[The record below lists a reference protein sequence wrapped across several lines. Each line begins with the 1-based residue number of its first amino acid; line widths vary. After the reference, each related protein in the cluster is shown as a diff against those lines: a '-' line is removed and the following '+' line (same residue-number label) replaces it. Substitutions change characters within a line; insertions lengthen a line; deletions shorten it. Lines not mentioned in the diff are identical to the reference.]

1 MEGYET
7 GMTAE
12 TPAAAQT
19 RNLLRRLLVGARR
32 GVDHAEAAAAVY
44 ENGGLSGRYLM
55 MTVISAAIA
64 ALGLMLS
71 SPAVVIGAM
80 LVSPMMGPIVALGF
94 SLALLDWNELKQS
107 LTALGVGVGLALFVA
122 ILLTLLSPLKEPT
135 AEILARTRPNFFDL
149 LIAVFSGVAGAYA
162 VIRQRGETIIGVAI
176 ATALMPPV
184 ATVGFGLGT
193 GDLSIAAGAFF
204 LFMTNLVAIA
214 LAATVTAGFYGFRP
228 RLLERP
234 KPWRGVA
241 VMVVFVLLA
250 VPLALSL
257 RSIALESRATAET
270 RLAVEDIFAGAES
283 RITLLDAR
291 SEGKGVTVSTL
302 VSTRKLMAD
311 AQARLQERL
320 TAALHVPV
328 TATLD
333 QIVVA
338 DPQAAAR
345 AVQTSQASAPDPAAA
360 LRNRLADAV
369 PFATDAV
376 MTDAEG
382 RRAIVLLRPD
392 AGLDLDSAYALE
404 AALRTRFDGVDVWV
418 TPPVQEPKAVDLGDA
433 EARARMVWALARWRA
448 APAVSLCRPAPGAPA
463 AEGREAQPDA
473 GQVFLSELAA
483 AGVSTRAENGL
494 ACQRG
499 DQNMAR
505 LSLG

>member
-1 MEGYET
+1 
-7 GMTAE
+7 
-12 TPAAAQT
+12 
-19 RNLLRRLLVGARR
+19 
-32 GVDHAEAAAAVY
+32 
-44 ENGGLSGRYLM
+44 
-55 MTVISAAIA
+55 
-64 ALGLMLS
+64 
-71 SPAVVIGAM
+71 
-80 LVSPMMGPIVALGF
+80 
-94 SLALLDWNELKQS
+94 
-107 LTALGVGVGLALFVA
+107 
-122 ILLTLLSPLKEPT
+122 
-135 AEILARTRPNFFDL
+135 
-149 LIAVFSGVAGAYA
+149 
-162 VIRQRGETIIGVAI
+162 
-176 ATALMPPV
+176 
-184 ATVGFGLGT
+184 
-193 GDLSIAAGAFF
+193 
-204 LFMTNLVAIA
+204 
-214 LAATVTAGFYGFRP
+214 
-228 RLLERP
+228 
-234 KPWRGVA
+234 
-241 VMVVFVLLA
+241 MVVFVLLA

-270 RLAVEDIFAGAES
+270 RLAVENIFAGGES

-302 VSTRKLMAD
+302 VSTRKLVAD

-328 TATLD
+328 SATLD

-483 AGVSTRAENGL
+483 AGVSIRAENGP

-499 DQNMAR
+499 DQNLAR